1 MEPMSCA
8 LPLVV
13 VDELPSGELAA
24 DEAAVLEAKLSGA
37 GVKDIAAL
45 QQLTVGEVVAIL
57 GRPAVARERAA
68 RLAEQRVDIIVGVEA
83 GLNRAVML
91 LCEALNGVAPT
102 LGEITQITKSLC
114 DIKKLGLEQERLGY
128 EMSKQLEARRQRA
141 LSRALLQADCADTP
155 EQAIVWDTQSRALI
169 SGATP
174 VTVAVLNSPSINKG
188 AATADGTPEGF
199 FSSMNSEDKSEA

>member
-1 MEPMSCA
+1 MSCA

-13 VDELPSGELAA
+13 VDELPSGELSA

-68 RLAEQRVDIIVGVEA
+68 RLAEQRVDIVVGVEA

-91 LCEALNGVAPT
+91 LCEALNGVAPA

-141 LSRALLQADCADTP
+141 LSRMMAQADCADSP

-174 VTVAVLNSPSINKG
+174 VTVAVLNSPSMNKG
-188 AATADGTPEGF
+188 SATADGTPEGF
-199 FSSMNSEDKSEA
+199 FSSMNSEDKSDTP